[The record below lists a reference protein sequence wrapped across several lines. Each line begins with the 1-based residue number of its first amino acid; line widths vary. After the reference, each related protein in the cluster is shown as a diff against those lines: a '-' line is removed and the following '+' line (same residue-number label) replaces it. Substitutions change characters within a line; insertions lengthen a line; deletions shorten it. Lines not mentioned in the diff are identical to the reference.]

1 VKTSVTSKRRM
12 AASLVVGALSLATLG
27 IAASSNVGFMS
38 RGAAEDARRPVTPPR
53 GATARCKDGTYS
65 FTTVKRSACWN
76 HRGVQTWLR

>member
-1 VKTSVTSKRRM
+1 MTRTTSKRRM
-12 AASLVVGALSLATLG
+12 AASLVVGTLSLATLG
-27 IAASSNVGFMS
+27 IAASPHLGFMT
-38 RGAAEDARRPVTPPR
+38 RADAEDARRPATPPR